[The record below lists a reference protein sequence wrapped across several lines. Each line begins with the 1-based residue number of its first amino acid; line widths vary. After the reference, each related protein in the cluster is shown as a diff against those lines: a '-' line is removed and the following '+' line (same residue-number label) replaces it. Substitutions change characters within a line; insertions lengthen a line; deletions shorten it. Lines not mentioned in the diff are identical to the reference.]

1 MTRRLDRFA
10 FVARTTLVIGLLF
23 AVALPLAAQ
32 VPTGRIVGRIVDAET
47 GRGISDAGVQLV
59 GTTMGV
65 TSGFGGRYTLASVP
79 AGTVTLQVRLLGYQP
94 KTVTGLQ
101 LGAGMTLEQDITLSP
116 ATVQLETTVVTA
128 DAERGS
134 VNAALDAQR
143 NASGIVNAVTSEQIQ
158 KSPDGDAAQAVQR
171 VSGVTVQ
178 EGKYVFVRGL
188 GERYTTASL
197 NGARIPSPEPEK
209 RLVPLD
215 LFPAGLLQT
224 VTTSKTFT
232 PDQPGDFSGASLE
245 IKTREFPAERQVSYS
260 ASLGY
265 NSAATGKSIFAAP
278 RVGMEWVGFGGADRN
293 LPSLLAGTRGTT
305 FFRPG
310 PTTNQLVSSFRNIW
324 SPKSITGTP
333 NTSFSA
339 SFGGSDPLLGH
350 PLGYTASLS
359 YSYNQEVRANE
370 VRGIAQGAGNGGA
383 IPFAEW
389 RGSTGRESVQWG
401 GLLNLSTMVGSSSR
415 IALNNTYTRSGD
427 NEARFE
433 EGSVEEFAE
442 QRSILRY
449 IERSVRSSQLVG
461 QHQLGAR
468 NALDWSVT
476 SSGVTRVEPDRSKV
490 LYRRLTSDPDGTP
503 FHLEPG
509 RNGAERTF
517 LDLTESNVNVAA
529 NYRREFGEPGRG
541 HFLKFGGSW
550 RSTDRD
556 ADNFSY
562 QIFESGLPVTAL
574 ELPAEQIFDGRFAGP
589 ADSIFSM
596 ESVARAGSYTAEDRV
611 LAGYAMLELALTENI
626 RVVGGARVEAGDLE
640 VATELADGLLV
651 PSSLKKTDVLPSL
664 ALNVQPAETHNLRVS
679 VSQTLSRP
687 EYRELSPTNV
697 DDASIGVLFQGNPG
711 LRRTLIQNADARWEW
726 YPNPGEVFSLGVFY
740 KHFRDPIERTEV
752 NVSGLRDAAQQTV
765 VTAKGASN
773 YGVEL
778 EMRKGLGRLGAAF
791 DGVVLFTNATFMK
804 SEIEIGD
811 QSVGTLTSTSR
822 SMVGQAPYVV
832 NGGLTYATPSGRAS
846 ATALYNVVGRR
857 IVAASVVPLPD
868 VYEEARQSLDL
879 SLRLPVARW
888 LSAKIDAKNVLDE
901 PFEQRVGSVVRE
913 RYTTGRVLALGLSW
927 QR

>member
-23 AVALPLAAQ
+23 GVPLPIAAQ

-47 GRGISDAGVQLV
+47 GRGISDAGIQIV
-59 GTTMGV
+59 GTTDGT
-65 TSGFGGRYTLASVP
+65 TSGVEGRYALGNVR
-79 AGTVTLQVRLLGYQP
+79 AGTVTLHVRLLGYQP

-101 LGAGMTLEQDITLSP
+101 LDAGATLEQDISLSP
-116 ATVQLETTVVTA
+116 ATVQLEMTVVTA

-143 NASGIVNAVTSEQIQ
+143 NASGIVNAITSEQIQ

-765 VTAKGASN
+765 VNAKGASN

>member
-178 EGKYVFVRGL
+178 DGKYVFVRGL

-260 ASLGY
+260 ASVGY

-278 RVGMEWVGFGGADRN
+278 RVGLEWAGFGGNDRT

-339 SFGGSDPLLGH
+339 SFGGSDPVLGH
-350 PLGYTASLS
+350 LLGYTASLS
-359 YSYNQEVRANE
+359 YSYHQEVRADE
-370 VRGIAQGAGNGGA
+370 VRGIAQGAANGGA

-401 GLLNLSTMVGSSSR
+401 GLLNLSTMVGGASR

-541 HFLKFGGSW
+541 HFLKLGTSW
-550 RSTDRD
+550 RSTNRD

-596 ESVARAGSYTAEDRV
+596 ESVARAGSYAAKDRV
-611 LAGYAMLELALTENI
+611 LAGYAMLELALTANI

-664 ALNVQPAETHNLRVS
+664 ALNVQPAETHHLRLS

-765 VTAKGASN
+765 VNAQGASN
-773 YGVEL
+773 YGIEL
-778 EMRKGLGRLGAAF
+778 EMRKRLGALGAGF
-791 DGVVLFTNATFMK
+791 DGFVLFTNATFMK
-804 SEIEIGD
+804 SEIDIGD

-822 SMVGQAPYVV
+822 AMVGQAPYVV
-832 NGGLTYATPSGRAS
+832 NGGLTYSTPDGRAS
-846 ATALYNVVGRR
+846 ATALYNRVGRR

-879 SLRLPVARW
+879 SVRLPIARS

-901 PFEQRVGSVVRE
+901 PFEQRIGSVMRE